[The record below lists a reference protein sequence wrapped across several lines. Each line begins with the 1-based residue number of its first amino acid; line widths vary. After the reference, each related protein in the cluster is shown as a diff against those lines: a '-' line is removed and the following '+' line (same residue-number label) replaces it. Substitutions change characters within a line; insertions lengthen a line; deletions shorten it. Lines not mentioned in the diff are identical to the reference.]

1 VKYHQLTLNEL
12 ASHRGSTSVATSAP
26 FNPPAET
33 VHIVT
38 IRPDDTADAMGVL
51 IRAEP
56 LQRTCEQLGLC
67 QGDGRCDGCDPVE
80 PASTKATPMQQF
92 RHAIVIAALA
102 GTSTGI
108 VLGALLWAAEWV
120 GS

>member
-1 VKYHQLTLNEL
+1 MRHPHHLPPNL
-12 ASHRGSTSVATSAP
+12 APS
-26 FNPPAET
+26 
-33 VHIVT
+33 
-38 IRPDDTADAMGVL
+38 ADAMGVL

-56 LQRTCEQLGLC
+56 LKRPRSRDSACTGADCGGGCAQRNRATSTN
-67 QGDGRCDGCDPVE
+67 
-80 PASTKATPMQQF
+80 ASRSMSRDQF
-92 RHAIVIAALA
+92 WYAIVIAALA

>member
-1 VKYHQLTLNEL
+1 
-12 ASHRGSTSVATSAP
+12 
-26 FNPPAET
+26 
-33 VHIVT
+33 
-38 IRPDDTADAMGVL
+38 MGVL

-80 PASTKATPMQQF
+80 PASTKPTPMQQF
-92 RHAIVIAALA
+92 AHAIVIAALA
-102 GTSTGI
+102 GISTGF
-108 VLGALLWAAEWV
+108 VLGALYFAVEWV

>member
-1 VKYHQLTLNEL
+1 MRHPHHLPPNVP
-12 ASHRGSTSVATSAP
+12 AAARAP
-26 FNPPAET
+26 S
-33 VHIVT
+33 
-38 IRPDDTADAMGVL
+38 ADAMGVL

-56 LQRTCEQLGLC
+56 LQRTCQELGVC

-80 PASTKATPMQQF
+80 PASTKPTPMQQF

-102 GTSTGI
+102 GISTGI

>member
-1 VKYHQLTLNEL
+1 
-12 ASHRGSTSVATSAP
+12 
-26 FNPPAET
+26 
-33 VHIVT
+33 
-38 IRPDDTADAMGVL
+38 MGVL

-56 LQRTCEQLGLC
+56 LQRSCLELGVC

-102 GTSTGI
+102 GISVGI
-108 VLGALLWAAEWV
+108 VLGALRWAAEWV